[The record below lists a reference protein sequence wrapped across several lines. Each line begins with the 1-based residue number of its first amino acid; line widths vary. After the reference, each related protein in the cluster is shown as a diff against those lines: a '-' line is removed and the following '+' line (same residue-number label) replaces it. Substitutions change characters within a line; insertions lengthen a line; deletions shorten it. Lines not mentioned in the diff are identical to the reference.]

1 MIMTY
6 EKSLIDRRGVTYPR
20 KNQYIID
27 LIEAKE
33 NGTSPKYTKANH
45 PYNIK
50 LKEYEDQKKALLE
63 KAKNEANS
71 DKNLPADGKLKDLY
85 IEKFVAEKMQ
95 PFYEENKDLSYES
108 LLDYRLNDL
117 DVTEIPKILDHDQFL
132 KDSLKDAEERQK
144 NLTAEYIAEK
154 SKFIEDDRKVLKE
167 KYEHDVAEI
176 EEAFKEER
184 ISKKAYK
191 ATKEQLK
198 QKFKDQNLKIDYR
211 NPERSIKEEIESY
224 KYKLKEDLKHSLK
237 ILEEEKSDA
246 RRRTPVEVEKE
257 RPFKSI
263 ISAPIPGV
271 GQLLN
276 GQWQKGLMFLV
287 GALFIFFIA
296 IPYALGFGNYQGQGI
311 AGLISLAQG
320 GKRLDRS
327 IIFMIEGILAL
338 AFVLIALAIFI
349 GSFLDAYRTE
359 KGEIQG
365 IRPNSF
371 FETRKYLRT
380 DGFPYLITSPALLV
394 IIFIVIVPIV
404 TAILISFTNMDPQH
418 QNKFEWVGLANYVSI
433 ARGQGIAGKAFW
445 HIFGWTIMWTILA
458 STLAIILG
466 FIFALMVNNERI
478 KGKKFFRTVY
488 LLPWAIPAFITIMFF
503 SIMTSRGGVITEA
516 VNNLFNTSL
525 DIKNNTVQ
533 TRAAL
538 VLLQGWLGHS
548 YIFLLTTGVLQAIPK
563 DLYEAASIDGAT
575 GFQRTLRITIPLVL
589 FQISPMLINQYTF
602 NFNNFSIIYLFNG
615 GGPFNPQV
623 YGNLAGSSDI
633 LISYIYNLTMNSQ
646 YQAIGAAIT
655 VFISIIL
662 IIISFFGYMKSSAF
676 KEY

>member
-1 MIMTY
+1 MTY

-50 LKEYEDQKKALLE
+50 LKEYEDQKKTLLE

-85 IEKFVAEKMQ
+85 IEKLVAEKMQ
-95 PFYEENKDLSYES
+95 AFYEENKDLSYES

-144 NLTAEYIAEK
+144 NLTPEVIAEK
-154 SKFIEDDRKVLKE
+154 SKFIEADRKVLKE

-237 ILEEEKSDA
+237 ILEEERSDA

-287 GALFIFFIA
+287 GALFIFLIA

-338 AFVLIALAIFI
+338 AFVCIALAIFI

-365 IRPNSF
+365 IRPNSY
-371 FETRKYLRT
+371 FETKKYLRT

-458 STLAIILG
+458 STLAIVLG

-516 VNNLFNTSL
+516 VNTLFNTSL

>member
-1 MIMTY
+1 MTY
-6 EKSLIDRRGVTYPR
+6 EKNLYDRRGQTYPR

-27 LIEAKE
+27 QIEG
-33 NGTSPKYTKANH
+33 NNKYSKADH
-45 PYNIK
+45 PYNK
-50 LKEYEDQKKALLE
+50 KVKEYKEEKKKLLDQVIKEAVKDNSSHGE
-63 KAKNEANS
+63 KYLNVLHQKSQIASKMKDFYEAN
-71 DKNLPADGKLKDLY
+71 K
-85 IEKFVAEKMQ
+85 E
-95 PFYEENKDLSYES
+95 LSYDS
-108 LLDYRLNDL
+108 LLDYKLNELDL
-117 DVTEIPKILDHDQFL
+117 VSIPEIIKHDSYL
-132 KDSLKDAEERQK
+132 KDQLANANERLK
-144 NLTAEYIAEK
+144 NLTDENIKAEAK
-154 SKFIEDDRKVLKE
+154 LIEEDRATLKE
-167 KYEHDVAEI
+167 KYDKDLKDLEKS
-176 EEAFKEER
+176 FKEGL

-211 NPERSIKEEIESY
+211 NPEKSIKEEIDSL
-224 KYKLKEDLKHSLK
+224 KYKIKQDYKHSMK
-237 ILEEEKSDA
+237 ILEEDRSDI
-246 RRRTPVEVEKE
+246 RRRTPVEVENQSAI
-257 RPFKSI
+257 KSI
-263 ISAPIPGV
+263 LSAPIPGL

-276 GQWQKGLMFLV
+276 GQWQKAIMFFL
-287 GALFIFFIA
+287 GALFIYLIA
-296 IPYALGFGNYQGQGI
+296 LPYALGFGNYQGQGI
-311 AGLISLAQG
+311 AGLVSLAQG

-327 IIFMIEGILAL
+327 IIFMIEG
-338 AFVLIALAIFI
+338 VLAIVFVVLAMAI
-349 GSFLDAYRTE
+349 YVFSFKDAHKTE
-359 KGEIQG
+359 KDQLKG

-371 FETRKYLRT
+371 FETKKMMRT
-380 DGFPYLITSPALLV
+380 DGFPYLISTPALLV
-394 IIFIVIVPIV
+394 IIFIVMVPII

-418 QNKFEWVGLANYVSI
+418 QNKFEWIGLNNYLTI
-433 ARGQGIAGKAFW
+433 AKGQGIAGKAFW
-445 HIFGWTIMWTILA
+445 HIFAWTIIWTLGA
-458 STLAIILG
+458 STLAIVLG

-478 KGKKFFRTVY
+478 KAKKVFRTVY

-516 VNNLFNTSL
+516 INSVFNVSL

-533 TRAAL
+533 TRTAL
-538 VLLQGWLGHS
+538 ILLQGWLGHS

-575 GFQRTLRITIPLVL
+575 GWQATAKITIPLVL
-589 FQISPMLINQYTF
+589 FQIAPMLINQYTF

-655 VFISIIL
+655 VFISILL
-662 IIISFFGYMKSSAF
+662 IVISFIGYMKSSAF

>member
-1 MIMTY
+1 MTY

-71 DKNLPADGKLKDLY
+71 DKDLPADGKLKDLY
-85 IEKFVAEKMQ
+85 IEKLVAEKMQ
-95 PFYEENKDLSYES
+95 AFYEENKDLSYES

-144 NLTAEYIAEK
+144 NLTPEVIAEK
-154 SKFIEDDRKVLKE
+154 SKFIEADRKVLKE

-237 ILEEEKSDA
+237 ILEEERSDA
-246 RRRTPVEVEKE
+246 RRRTPVEVDKE

-287 GALFIFFIA
+287 GALFIFLIA

-359 KGEIQG
+359 KGEIKG
-365 IRPNSF
+365 IRPNSY

-458 STLAIILG
+458 STLAIVLG